1 MDPNSKIKQLVRFET
16 PNAAYLRE
24 DDIPCSILL
33 DNYQILDEDKV
44 CLYGWNDKEEKLVA
58 SRLLLEGTLSSF
70 GEDGLERAVILFK
83 ASDIS
88 IEDATKFSF
97 KYLSSDATVISESTS
112 FTVNNSMVSNESFL
126 TVQAPCSLEE
136 VILVDK
142 ISGGKDQMLE
152 IGSSEL
158 QAVLSEVEPKVDE
171 DGTFYM
177 LSQQEEEQHA
187 SELEKDCNVLQ
198 EDFTAD
204 GDGTFCTY
212 FPQQVQEVESGCEND
227 GDRSRGNMIG
237 TIHTQVDG
245 EEYSVFQRGKQHIG
259 GDEQLTE
266 VDGEEVV
273 DEQKTLRLLLQEKE
287 HLESKLVHEKNQRER
302 AENELEELGRRLANQ
317 MQFVDEQGERI
328 EELERYLSMETKL
341 NDSLKEDI
349 DGQIS
354 TFEESA
360 MEHDQLKMKIIE
372 YRREFMRINKA
383 TEDASENQQKQQA
396 QHECDIRQLQQHY
409 KQKLTDSEKQQ
420 EETEERLFDAQE
432 QLSAEKNRSAS
443 LETKLHFAMK
453 ENEEQLQLKEFELME
468 LKQEIE
474 ELNEILEAEREMK
487 SKMYKDHESTVEELE
502 KNLQSES
509 QKVRL
514 LTAKYDEMQARSN
527 ASEENMISLKANLE
541 EADKRMQEMEDL
553 IKSSK
558 SELEVLKKTVSAP
571 ETCIEKQLAEPLKMK
586 SKGNRERHLDR
597 RASSQSEKSASKT
610 PSKSSLN
617 KKEQKEYATP
627 DSKWNWCRE
636 KDPVQESGYGR
647 SRSFSGTK
655 ISFNC
660 TETRRSYQQ
669 RYPNRQKTGS
679 DDKYYQER
687 DRKRSNQTRDCSFEK
702 PEKQQALLR
711 QHRNALLRE
720 NSRMKYSVK
729 MLNHD
734 CAILNFTLQQ
744 VVVEAEQKLENLY
757 SLYMKKESECA
768 AYESMMSQN
777 CSYYGG
783 NMANSYNPYSMQP
796 EYMDQYTPD
805 CNYVSNGAVVPMKC
819 NTQHTPVLPIN
830 YGAQNGQLLPMNY
843 GYCDG
848 YFDAFRPQEV
858 LMGQPMMLDQQQYAQ
873 NMQTMDPMQY
883 TQPAHQTQFVQQGD
897 HMQFIPPAD
906 QMQYT
911 MQPTDQTQ
919 YITPPADQ
927 AQYVMQPADQL
938 PFMQPTYVSQPLSQ
952 PELYDAPPRQT

>member
-1 MDPNSKIKQLVRFET
+1 MDTSSKSKQLVRFEAL
-16 PNAAYLRE
+16 NAAYLRG
-24 DDIPCSILL
+24 DDISCSILL

-44 CLYGWNDKEEKLVA
+44 CLYGWCDKGEKLVA
-58 SRLLLEGTLSSF
+58 SRLLVEGTLSSV

-83 ASDIS
+83 ASDIL

-112 FTVNNSMVSNESFL
+112 FTVDNSMISNESFL

-142 ISGGKDQMLE
+142 ISGGGDQMLE
-152 IGSSEL
+152 VDSSDF
-158 QAVLSEVEPKVDE
+158 QAALSEVKQKVDE
-171 DGTFYM
+171 DGTFCIF
-177 LSQQEEEQHA
+177 SQQQEEQHI
-187 SELEKDCNVLQ
+187 SDLEEDCNVLHN
-198 EDFTAD
+198 
-204 GDGTFCTY
+204 GSFCTY
-212 FPQQVQEVESGCEND
+212 FPQQIQEVERGFKNNSE
-227 GDRSRGNMIG
+227 RSHGFMIG
-237 TIHTQVDG
+237 NTPTFDG
-245 EEYSVFQRGKQHIG
+245 EEYSVFQREKQKINEE
-259 GDEQLTE
+259 EQLTKL
-266 VDGEEVV
+266 DGEIN
-273 DEQKTLRLLLQEKE
+273 EQKTLHLLLQEKE
-287 HLESKLVHEKNQRER
+287 HLENKLVYEQNQRER

-328 EELERYLSMETKL
+328 EELERCLSMETKL

-349 DGQIS
+349 DGQITS
-354 TFEESA
+354 FEESV

-372 YRREFMRINKA
+372 YRREFMRISKA
-383 TEDASENQQKQQA
+383 TEDENEKHKKELVE
-396 QHECDIRQLQQHY
+396 HECEIQQLQQHF
-409 KQKLTDSEKQQ
+409 KQRLADSEAQQ
-420 EETEERLFDAQE
+420 EDTEERLFDAQE
-432 QLSAEKNRSAS
+432 QLCTERNRCSS
-443 LETKLHFAMK
+443 LETKLHYAIK

-468 LKQEIE
+468 LKQEME

-487 SKMYKDHESTVEELE
+487 SQMYKDHESTVEELE

-509 QKVRL
+509 QKVTL
-514 LTAKYDEMQARSN
+514 LTAKCEELQARSN
-527 ASEENMISLKANLE
+527 ASEENMLSLKANLE
-541 EADKRMQEMEDL
+541 QADKRMQEMDDL

-558 SELEVLKKTVSAP
+558 SELELLKKTVSAP

-586 SKGNRERHLDR
+586 SKGNKDRHLDR

-610 PSKSSLN
+610 WSKASLN

-636 KDPVQESGYGR
+636 KDPVQESGCGR

-669 RYPNRQKTGS
+669 RYPSRQKTGN

-687 DRKRSNQTRDCSFEK
+687 DRKRSNQTRDSSFEK

-757 SLYMKKESECA
+757 SLYIKKESECA

-777 CSYYGG
+777 CSYFGS

-796 EYMDQYTPD
+796 ECMDQYVPD
-805 CNYVSNGAVVPMKC
+805 CNYASNGAVVPMKF

-830 YGAQNGQLLPMNY
+830 YGPQNGQLLPMNY
-843 GYCDG
+843 GCDG

-858 LMGQPMMLDQQQYAQ
+858 LMGQPMMLDQQQCLQ

-883 TQPAHQTQFVQQGD
+883 TQSAHQTQFIQHGD
-897 HMQFIPPAD
+897 HMQFIQPAD
-906 QMQYT
+906 QMQYA
-911 MQPTDQTQ
+911 MQPIDQTQ
-919 YITPPADQ
+919 YITDQ
-927 AQYVMQPADQL
+927 TQYMMQPTDQL
-938 PFMQPTYVSQPLSQ
+938 PFIQPAFVSQPLSQ